1 MTQKKMMQ
9 HKIQIQMN
17 PILIQNNSYNVK
29 GKSKDLPFIIS
40 IQDVDVFFNNKFV
53 KLVFCE

>member
-40 IQDVDVFFNNKFV
+40 IQDVDAFFNNKFV

>member
-40 IQDVDVFFNNKFV
+40 IQDVDGFFNNKFV